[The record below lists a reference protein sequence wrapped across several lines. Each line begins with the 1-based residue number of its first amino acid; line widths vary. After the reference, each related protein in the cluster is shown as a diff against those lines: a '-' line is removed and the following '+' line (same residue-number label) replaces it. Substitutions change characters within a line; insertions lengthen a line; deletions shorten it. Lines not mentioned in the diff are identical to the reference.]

1 MEQKP
6 SPVKG
11 RLWTKDFTIITVGT
25 VISMLG
31 STLSGFAMS
40 LLVLDYTGSTFLFAL
55 YNVLYFLPHTIV
67 PALCGPFL
75 DRFSRRKTIYVLDF
89 ITAGVYVAAALV
101 FLAGYF
107 SFPMLA
113 LFCVL
118 IGTIGSVYNVAYDS
132 FYPLLIS
139 EGNYSKAY
147 SVASTLETL
156 TMVMAPVST
165 FLYKQFGI
173 VPLFLA
179 DAVTYFIAAVLET
192 QIGAEEHYVA
202 RQKENR
208 TERRMSRQM
217 VRDFREGMQYLW
229 SEKGLLAVA
238 IYFCASSFAGGVTQT
253 LDLPWFKN
261 AFHNGEYWFTLVWGM
276 SSVGRAIGGALHYKL
291 RIPKEK
297 KYAIALTVYIVISTL
312 EGTYL
317 YCPIP
322 AMMVMCFL
330 TGLGGVTSYNIRI
343 AGTQR
348 YVPDEKKGRFNGAFG
363 TINMVGMVAGQ
374 LIAGAL
380 AEILP
385 IRGIVSAAMGLTV
398 AVAILVIGGSKT
410 AVSKIYN
417 TED

>member
-89 ITAGVYVAAALV
+89 ITAGVYVATALV

-192 QIGAEEHYVA
+192 RISAQEHYVA

>member
-89 ITAGVYVAAALV
+89 ITAGVYVATALV

-132 FYPLLIS
+132 FDPLLIS

-179 DAVTYFIAAVLET
+179 DAVTYFIAAVMET
-192 QIGAEEHYVA
+192 RISAQEHYVA

-208 TERRMSRQM
+208 SPLPS
-217 VRDFREGMQYLW
+217 D
-229 SEKGLLAVA
+229 
-238 IYFCASSFAGGVTQT
+238 SSF
-253 LDLPWFKN
+253 
-261 AFHNGEYWFTLVWGM
+261 
-276 SSVGRAIGGALHYKL
+276 R
-291 RIPKEK
+291 R
-297 KYAIALTVYIVISTL
+297 ST
-312 EGTYL
+312 
-317 YCPIP
+317 
-322 AMMVMCFL
+322 
-330 TGLGGVTSYNIRI
+330 
-343 AGTQR
+343 
-348 YVPDEKKGRFNGAFG
+348 
-363 TINMVGMVAGQ
+363 
-374 LIAGAL
+374 
-380 AEILP
+380 
-385 IRGIVSAAMGLTV
+385 
-398 AVAILVIGGSKT
+398 
-410 AVSKIYN
+410 
-417 TED
+417 

>member
-89 ITAGVYVAAALV
+89 ITAGVYVATALV

-192 QIGAEEHYVA
+192 RISAQEHYVA

-297 KYAIALTVYIVISTL
+297 KYTIALTVYIVISTL

>member
-1 MEQKP
+1 MENK
-6 SPVKG
+6 
-11 RLWTKDFTIITVGT
+11 LWTRDFTIITLGSV
-25 VISMLG
+25 VSMLG
-31 STLSGFAMS
+31 GQMAGFAMS

-89 ITAGVYVAAALV
+89 ITAGVYVATALV

-192 QIGAEEHYVA
+192 RISAQEHYVA

>member
-208 TERRMSRQM
+208 TERRMSRPM

>member
-1 MEQKP
+1 MKNRPQTVNP
-6 SPVKG
+6 
-11 RLWTKDFTIITVGT
+11 LWTKDFTIITVGS

-31 STLSGFAMS
+31 SVLSGFAMS
-40 LLVLDYTGSTFLFAL
+40 LLVLDYTSSTFLFAL
-55 YNVLYFLPHTIV
+55 YNVLYFLPHAV
-67 PALCGPFL
+67 MPALSGPFL
-75 DRFSRRKTIYVLDF
+75 DRFSRRKTIYILDF
-89 ITAGVYVAAALV
+89 ITAGLYVVMALI
-101 FLAGYF
+101 FAGGYF
-107 SFPMLA
+107 SFTLLA
-113 LFCVL
+113 VGCVI
-118 IGTIGSVYNVAYDS
+118 IGSIGSVYRVAYDS

-139 EGNYSKAY
+139 EGNYSRAY

-192 QIGAEEHYVA
+192 RISAQEHYVA

>member
-89 ITAGVYVAAALV
+89 ITAGVYVATALV

-179 DAVTYFIAAVLET
+179 DAVTYFIAAVMET
-192 QIGAEEHYVA
+192 RISAQEHYVA

>member
-89 ITAGVYVAAALV
+89 ITAGVYVATALV

-179 DAVTYFIAAVLET
+179 DAVTYFIAAVMET
-192 QIGAEEHYVA
+192 RISAQEHYVA

-297 KYAIALTVYIVISTL
+297 KYTIALTVYIVISTL